1 MTEEDLIRRGSVV
14 ERLDLAEH
22 DAEERDW
29 RSGANE
35 LARIRKY
42 VTALPAVQPAPVA
55 EVTAERDALRSE
67 LNALR
72 VEAEKAFGADDAIA
86 EAWDAFGT
94 RGNPKVLTLAEQI
107 SSISRELDAALDARP
122 VAEVQ
127 AEAVAGAYEAA
138 AAALPAITSSSF
150 DGVDE
155 QIDGPYV
162 SRAAILALTPA
173 DAAAA
178 LDRIRAEAREKAL
191 REAEKAL
198 RDWQDSLTLHSAPET
213 ALTVGMAADVI
224 LALIK
229 EPAHD

>member
-42 VTALPAVQPAPVA
+42 VTALPAHVQPAPVA

-107 SSISRELDAALDARP
+107 SSIIRELDAALDARP

-229 EPAHD
+229 EPAK

>member
-1 MTEEDLIRRGSVV
+1 MTDDDLIRRGSVV

-55 EVTAERDALRSE
+55 AEAKVAELTAD

-107 SSISRELDAALDARP
+107 SSIIRELDAAMDARP

-127 AEAVAGAYEAA
+127 AEAVAGAVAQMREA
-138 AAALPAITSSSF
+138 LRKL
-150 DGVDE
+150 GVIPGKVWMMLE
-155 QIDGPYV
+155 EID
-162 SRAAILALTPA
+162 S
-173 DAAAA
+173 DAAQEA

-191 REAEKAL
+191 WDGVLACLFHLDLDLDEDMKAKL
-198 RDWQDSLTLHSAPET
+198 LSEI
-213 ALTVGMAADVI
+213 GGGNG
-224 LALIK
+224 
-229 EPAHD
+229 